1 MRLVIGG
8 RAQGK
13 LAYVLSTFEYGKPDV
28 YEGIPEDPGESPF
41 VVNHLHLWIRERILA
56 GGSPEKELEEFLDQ
70 YPDCVILC
78 DEVGN
83 GIVPV
88 APLERE
94 YRERTGRIQIGLA
107 KRAETVE
114 RIVCGISQRIK

>member
-8 RAQGK
+8 SAQGK
-13 LAYVLSTFEYGKPDV
+13 LAYVLSTFEDRKPDV
-28 YEGIPEDPGESPF
+28 YEGIPEDPVESPF

-56 GGSPEKELEEFLDQ
+56 GGSPEKELEECLDR

-88 APLERE
+88 DPLERE

-114 RIVCGISQRIK
+114 RIVCGISQRSK